1 MKTRRWAAILAA
13 TVLVFA
19 ACGGGEDAAPEETA
33 APAATEAPASSEA
46 ATTVAVTPTQSMDL
60 TFHMV
65 THSDDG
71 VFWSVVKKGAQDA
84 ANALGVEMVWSPSS
98 NDPEKQVQDM
108 QAAVASASNGIGVS
122 LANPAA
128 LGPEVQA
135 AIAAGIPVIT
145 LNSGSNQF
153 KELGAVTH
161 VGQTEI
167 VAGEGAGEFFNS
179 LGAGKVLCAQQEQGN
194 IGLEERCQGLET
206 TFNGEVVTQF
216 VGLDSEPE
224 TQINTIAAAL
234 QADPAIDGVLGVG
247 PNVAVRAVEAGTTAG
262 RDLYIGGFDISNDLI
277 AAIEAGD
284 VHFTVDQQQ
293 YLQGYLTIV
302 FLYLNATNLNTVGG
316 GLPVLTGPG
325 FVTTDNVGQVK
336 ALVDEGTR

>member
-1 MKTRRWAAILAA
+1 MKRFRLAA
-13 TVLVFA
+13 LAAALMLVFA
-19 ACGGGEDAAPEETA
+19 ACGGDDSTPE
-33 APAATEAPASSEA
+33 PAADAEATTTQA
-46 ATTVAVTPTQSMDL
+46 AAEEPTTVAVTPTQGMDL

-84 ANALGVEMVWSPSS
+84 ADALGVEMVWSPSS

-108 QAAVASASNGIGVS
+108 QAAVASGSNGIGVS
-122 LANPAA
+122 LANPEA

-135 AIAAGIPVIT
+135 AVAAGIPVIT

-161 VGQTEI
+161 VGQTEV
-167 VAGEGAGEFFNS
+167 VAGEGAGEFFND

-194 IGLEERCQGLET
+194 IGLEERCQGLEA

-216 VGLDSEPE
+216 IGLDAEPE

-234 QADPAIDGVLGVG
+234 QADADIDAVLGVG
-247 PNVAVRAVEAGTTAG
+247 PNVAVRAVEAGTAAG
-262 RDLYIGGFDISNDLI
+262 RDLYIGGFDISGDLI

-284 VHFTVDQQQ
+284 IDFTVDQQQ

-325 FVTTDNVGQVK
+325 FVTTDNVQQVK
-336 ALVDEGTR
+336 ALVDQGTR